1 MSNKNKAVTLLSNTE
16 LMNEDLPLGINGY
29 AYADFHQLLRLRD
42 LQKTFEDSVQQHD
55 QDLDSV
61 DFPSLNARLR
71 QNTVQ
76 EKLSNCG

>member
-1 MSNKNKAVTLLSNTE
+1 MLSNTK
-16 LMNEDLPLGINGY
+16 LMNENFPLGINGY
-29 AYADFHQLLRLRD
+29 TYADFHQLLRLRD

-55 QDLDSV
+55 QDLDRV

-76 EKLSNCG
+76 EK